1 MENNKKKS
9 PVKNL
14 DIFAGLFGGGAAA
27 GGGAAVGGGAA
38 MGGPQMM
45 AVSAGISLVSGLLG
59 SRKRK
64 RQQRAAQAR
73 YNEMKAAYEGLDTS
87 NLYADVQNPYANMEN
102 TMEDLK
108 VNTQQADFMAQQG
121 AQARADILSAFSG
134 AAGGSGIASLAQSLA
149 NQQTQQA
156 AGISASIGQQEAANE
171 RARAT
176 QAARLQQLEGAGE
189 LQAQQL
195 RSLGESQARALEY
208 QKTSTMFGM
217 GQQRLAAANQAV
229 AAGQSQIASGIGGL
243 ATGFA
248 MGQFGDVFGGAN
260 NSVNSGSLNTMDLQT
275 QDFGDMFS
283 NQLSGGTGLDFGG
296 ITKTGLK
303 FNPLTGKFE

>member
-9 PVKNL
+9 PLKYVPT
-14 DIFAGLFGGGAAA
+14 GAEI
-27 GGGAAVGGGAA
+27 
-38 MGGPQMM
+38 QLI
-45 AVSAGISLVSGLLG
+45 SAGISLVSGFLG
-59 SRKRK
+59 SKKRK

-73 YNEMKAAYEGLDTS
+73 YNEMKAAFEGLDTS
-87 NLYADVQNPYANMEN
+87 NLYADVQNPYVNMEN

-121 AQARADILSAFSG
+121 DRARADILSAFSG

-195 RSLGESQARALEY
+195 RSFGESQSRALEY
-208 QKTSTMFGM
+208 QKTSTLFGM
-217 GQQRLAAANQAV
+217 GQQRLASANQAV

-243 ATGFA
+243 VTGYA
-248 MGQFGDVFGGAN
+248 MGQFGDASSAFGTEGFGESLESPFGGSN
-260 NSVNSGSLNTMDLQT
+260 PLNTPTLP
-275 QDFGDMFS
+275 
-283 NQLSGGTGLDFGG
+283 
-296 ITKTGLK
+296 K
-303 FNPLTGKFE
+303 FTPQKY

>member
-9 PVKNL
+9 PLKYVPT
-14 DIFAGLFGGGAAA
+14 GAE
-27 GGGAAVGGGAA
+27 V
-38 MGGPQMM
+38 QLI
-45 AVSAGISLVSGLLG
+45 SAGISLVSGFLG
-59 SRKRK
+59 SKKRK

-73 YNEMKAAYEGLDTS
+73 YNEMKAAFEGLDTS
-87 NLYADVQNPYANMEN
+87 NLYADVQNPYVNMEN

-121 AQARADILSAFSG
+121 DRARADILSAFSG

-208 QKTSTMFGM
+208 QKTSTLFGM
-217 GQQRLAAANQAV
+217 GQQRLASANQAV

-243 ATGFA
+243 VTGYA
-248 MGQFGDVFGGAN
+248 MGQFGDM
-260 NSVNSGSLNTMDLQT
+260 SSINSGSLNTMDLQT
-275 QDFGDMFS
+275 QDIGDMFS
-283 NQLSGGTGLDFGG
+283 NQLSGKTNSDFGG

-303 FNPLTGKFE
+303 FNPLTDKFE